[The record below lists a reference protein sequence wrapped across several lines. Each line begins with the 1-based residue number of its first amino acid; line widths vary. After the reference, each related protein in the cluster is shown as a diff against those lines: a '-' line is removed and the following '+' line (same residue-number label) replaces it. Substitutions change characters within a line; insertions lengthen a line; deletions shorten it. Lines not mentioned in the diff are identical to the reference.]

1 MDITFLGG
9 AGEVGR
15 SAFLL
20 KDSVNMLFD
29 CGVKLDGK
37 TEYPMEPGKVDLCLL
52 SHAHLDHSGSMPS
65 LYNYSLPV
73 AFGTEP
79 SKRLS
84 ELLINDAI
92 KLAHRKHEKPRF
104 FRNQFNTFL
113 NKYIAYPYKE
123 RFGFG
128 EYDVELHDA
137 GHICGSAITSVERNR
152 DGKRIA
158 YTGDFKL
165 ERQTLHDGAD
175 IVKADALIIESTY
188 FEKDHPER
196 KEAVKKLVDEIKE
209 VVDSNGTA
217 LMPVFAVGRSQE
229 VMAVLA
235 ENGLADI
242 AYLDGMARQAT
253 DIVLQH
259 RGFLKRP
266 ELLEDAVRRARGVSF
281 AFEKRQ
287 ALEGGSIIVT
297 TSGMLNGGP
306 VLNYLTRLN
315 RSSKI
320 FLTGYQVEGTNGR
333 RLLEGKPL
341 IIDNKKVNIVT
352 PMSFHD
358 LSAHAGRS
366 DLLRYVKESGPEK
379 VFCVHGERKASEG
392 MAAALREDGFDAYA
406 PKNGD
411 TIGLGF

>member
-1 MDITFLGG
+1 MGG

-20 KDSVNMLFD
+20 KDSVNLLFD

-37 TEYPMEPGKVDLCLL
+37 TEYPMDPGKVDLCIL
-52 SHAHLDHSGSMPS
+52 SHAHLDHSGAMPS
-65 LYNYSLPV
+65 LYHYSLPV

-79 SKRLS
+79 SKRLA
-84 ELLINDAI
+84 ELLINDSI
-92 KLAHRKHEKPRF
+92 KLAHRKHEKPKF

-113 NKYIAYPYKE
+113 NKYISYLYYE

-128 EYDVELHDA
+128 EYDIELHDA

-152 DGKRIA
+152 DGKRIV

-165 ERQTLHDGAD
+165 EEQALHKSAD
-175 IVKADALIIESTY
+175 IVRSDALIIESTY
-188 FEKDHPER
+188 AGKDHPER
-196 KEAVKKLVDEIKE
+196 KETVRKLVEEIKE
-209 VVDSNGTA
+209 VIDNNGTA

-229 VMAVLA
+229 VMAILG

-242 AYLDGMARQAT
+242 AYLDGMAREAT
-253 DIVLQH
+253 SIVLQH
-259 RGFLKRP
+259 KSYLKNP
-266 ELLEDAVRRARGVSF
+266 EALVSAVGMARSVSF

-287 ALEGGSIIVT
+287 ALGGGSIIVT

-315 RSSKI
+315 RNSKI

-333 RLLEGKPL
+333 RLIDGLPL
-341 IIDNKKVNIVT
+341 IIDNKKVKVTT

-358 LSAHAGRS
+358 LSAHAGKS
-366 DLLRYVKESGPEK
+366 DLLRYVKESNPEH
-379 VFCVHGERKASEG
+379 VFCVHGERTVSEEFS
-392 MAAALREDGFDAYA
+392 ATLKNEGFDSYA

-411 TIGLGF
+411 VVKLGF